1 MSNHRPPATANAV
14 IGDMEA
20 EDSASNA
27 ASDNDDYW
35 AEADDAIFDAS
46 SPTSR
51 ESWNMQGNI
60 MEHMEYEENE
70 EELRADESSFLE
82 HQIKQTI

>member
-1 MSNHRPPATANAV
+1 MSNQRPPLPAANAV
-14 IGDMEA
+14 VGDMEA

-51 ESWNMQGNI
+51 ES
-60 MEHMEYEENE
+60 
-70 EELRADESSFLE
+70 LE
-82 HQIKQTI
+82 TLVWKCSLF